1 MRCWEYGC
9 LSLHVNGVMVLT
21 DKVQVLPSSMNPSFV
36 LRLPFNLSFPPQVDN
51 SSLTGE
57 SEPQSRGPDCT
68 HENPLETRNIIFFS
82 TNCVEGEYCIIRSTD
97 SEKEEKKRGGN
108 TWLLKPSVFQ
118 RVWSRKK
125 ITRLASPSLKRLM
138 TSGKKS

>member
-1 MRCWEYGC
+1 MMRCWEYGC

-21 DKVQVLPSSMNPSFV
+21 DKVEVLPSSMNPSFV

-57 SEPQSRGPDCT
+57 SEPQSRCPDCT

-97 SEKEEKKRGGN
+97 SEKEEKK
-108 TWLLKPSVFQ
+108 
-118 RVWSRKK
+118 KK
-125 ITRLASPSLKRLM
+125 EVETHGS
-138 TSGKKS
+138 